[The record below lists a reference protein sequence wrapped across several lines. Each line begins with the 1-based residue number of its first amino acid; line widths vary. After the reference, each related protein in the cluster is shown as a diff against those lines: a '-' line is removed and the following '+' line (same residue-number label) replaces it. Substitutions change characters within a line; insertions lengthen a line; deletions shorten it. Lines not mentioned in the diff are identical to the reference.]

1 MHLNV
6 FLTNELILLVV
17 PICLVFLSLL
27 PITHSQ
33 KLAVMLWG
41 QLSNFILSLLGF
53 LMYFCLPASQNLHQ
67 MQNFFKIDFAVV
79 CLLMTITFIASVVIF
94 YSERYLNGDS
104 FRLNFMR
111 YLIVLGFFASLITV
125 SNNLIISFV
134 AWSSIS
140 VSLWVILKS
149 KQESKKAAKT
159 VLYHHLFS
167 DTLLLLA
174 LTGIVGLTKTLNVS
188 ELPMQLA
195 KINEYTVFL
204 GPGLAVKPSFII
216 SLLIVLSMSI
226 KSALFPFHRWLLA
239 TLEAPTPLSGFLHA
253 GIVNVSAILTLQ
265 LFPILATEPSVM
277 ILWGFMAFISTVM
290 GTLVMSTQN
299 DVKRKLVYST
309 VGQMGF
315 MNLQCAI
322 GFLPAAI
329 FHLMAHGLFKCH
341 MFLQSGSAVNEGIM
355 QKSWLADDNSANH
368 LLKTA
373 ISLFAFML
381 LIVILVQSKWPIVS
395 INNQISFSML
405 LALGVILFTAPALK
419 KTNVAMLFGFNLVLF
434 AAASVSVLLANK
446 FDTMASIPFKSSEI
460 VISIILGIFIVIDLS
475 LPAIVRSN
483 LGRALYVHSL
493 NGFYIDDLVK
503 AFNYK
508 FKTFCVAIE
517 DNLGRAFND

>member
-134 AWSSIS
+134 TWSSIS

-195 KINEYTVFL
+195 KINEYTVFF

-322 GFLPAAI
+322 GFFA
-329 FHLMAHGLFKCH
+329 
-341 MFLQSGSAVNEGIM
+341 SG
-355 QKSWLADDNSANH
+355 H
-368 LLKTA
+368 
-373 ISLFAFML
+373 F
-381 LIVILVQSKWPIVS
+381 
-395 INNQISFSML
+395 
-405 LALGVILFTAPALK
+405 
-419 KTNVAMLFGFNLVLF
+419 
-434 AAASVSVLLANK
+434 
-446 FDTMASIPFKSSEI
+446 
-460 VISIILGIFIVIDLS
+460 
-475 LPAIVRSN
+475 
-483 LGRALYVHSL
+483 SL
-493 NGFYIDDLVK
+493 NGAWTV
-503 AFNYK
+503 
-508 FKTFCVAIE
+508 
-517 DNLGRAFND
+517 